1 MKHSLWW
8 FQIAI
13 FGLFVSLAPLTVL
26 AQDTPPPEVP
36 APAPAVEAPAAPAP
50 AANETPVP
58 AAEKK
63 AAPKRNYR
71 RLPLYFPLIINK
83 QQRSEVYRI
92 QEEYGKQ
99 IAELEAQLRALRS
112 ERDER
117 VMNILTPEQRQQYD
131 DLKAKAKKSK

>member
-13 FGLFVSLAPLTVL
+13 FGLFVSLAPLTGL

-36 APAPAVEAPAAPAP
+36 APAPAAS
-50 AANETPVP
+50 ETPVP
-58 AAEKK
+58 VAEKK

-112 ERDER
+112 ERDEK